1 MQAQVLSGGQSFIT
15 PSLQQQ
21 QVAAAAKSGSAASVP
36 QVSAPSIPSPGSST
50 QSPVPSSA
58 PQAVVVGLSQAS
70 SPQQI
75 GAVVSVS
82 GTTVIQTGSV
92 ATLTPTLG
100 RVQRPVTTLTVQ
112 VRGI

>member
-1 MQAQVLSGGQSFIT
+1 LQAQVLSGGQAFIA

-36 QVSAPSIPSPGSST
+36 QVSAPSIPSPGSAT

-75 GAVVSVS
+75 GTVVSVS

-92 ATLTPTLG
+92 ATLTPALG